1 MPTKKLRSQGNLVTV
16 VRDTSTR
23 NAATEVFAT
32 PIPVQENEI
41 TVDQLGY
48 HAVDASALDIAAV
61 SSQKFAVGTFLPAGE
76 NIQRVPAPMRDYEY
90 WIDVIDGDIELHK
103 SGIHADEDIMNVSAD
118 PSGVTMT
125 PTATDPA
132 RIYLTGR
139 LRRPTSSRLY
149 VDVTATDRS
158 STVSSFSSTGYTVT
172 SAVGEGS
179 VIQYTSSSTRATNPF
194 GLGKRVT
201 IGSGL
206 SPTGYSSR
214 SGVIVAIG
222 GSQGAWTFTIEGTTT
237 GASSG
242 SAFTTMYTR
251 INTAAAHLMA
261 VGDTITIKDSTRSTT
276 LTSGFFGIGG
286 VPVIT
291 VTVPVGHGIAD
302 GERLTLTTTGNIAT
316 NLPSGPRTP
325 TTVSATS
332 LTFTGVAPSGTG
344 PISGT
349 MTIALP
355 SGWADGEYTVLEKG
369 TSSID
374 VEQISTRYVGDRYI
388 TSTSYSDTGLVT
400 AADQPYGSVRVV
412 WWATDELATN
422 HSYIYPENKKVTKLE
437 STAYEATAVVVTV
450 GGGTGGTTNK
460 ATLTLSAAHDMQ
472 VGELVNVTG
481 TTGVSGATGPLDG
494 QFTITEV
501 TTTSPHTIS
510 WDTTATTP
518 TTSRT
523 LVIGGANVGRASL
536 EVYDY
541 AVYVELAAN
550 TAPTLISQASV
561 FEVVGNETKQI
572 APNGLLVLRD
582 EAAGSGPST
591 NFTDDGN
598 TVINVQEYSTD
609 VEAFQDTASIQ
620 SNGTIS
626 GVLLKGDEVNIDGVN
641 VVGDFAEAT
650 RNGAAFS
657 NAVAL
662 LNRLPRGI
670 IYHGRWSQPAELIM
684 TAATGA
690 QEYVIS
696 HGRFTLED
704 SRAYR
709 IELTTGGLVF
719 EQPSRLVFAEV
730 RFSTTPFTSGNYGTS
745 YHLSSYAGGSNATT
759 NWFVVDGM
767 SGVFHADSAVSAV
780 TDNYRL
786 PGAVPGD
793 TPVPIYW
800 SFILSTGGTIATGGI
815 TMSTR
820 SSNSGTA
827 ASALIVEDIG
837 PSLLNSSNTL
847 STAATYVGAST
858 TGATPPA
865 TTLTATKTVTATE
878 TGYFDTYG
886 RGTGSGTYTNQY
898 VLYQGNPGTS
908 GGTKKS
914 AIEFPAL
921 GLLGS
926 SQTITGMRLYLK
938 NRSTYDG
945 SCVVGVAAHGTAE
958 LSTTLP
964 TARTFPARV
973 TRTFSSGEAAWI
985 TLPSSWYSEFASGAS
1000 KGILVGI
1007 TNTSTNAYDSTLS
1020 NYGYFDGVG
1029 TGMTSP
1035 PRLEVTYTY
1044 TA

>member
-1 MPTKKLRSQGNLVTV
+1 MPTKKLRSQGTIVTV

-41 TVDQLGY
+41 TIEKLGY
-48 HAVDASALDIAAV
+48 RAVDASALDVAAV

-103 SGIHADEDIMNVSAD
+103 SGIHADEDILNVSAD

-149 VDVTATDRS
+149 VDVTATERS
-158 STVSSFSSTGYTVT
+158 STVSSFGSTSYAITG
-172 SAVGEGS
+172 AVGEGT

-206 SPTGYSSR
+206 TPTEYSSR

-222 GSQGAWTFTIEGTTT
+222 GSQGAWTFTIEGATT

-242 SAFTTMYTR
+242 STSAYMYTR
-251 INTAAAHLMA
+251 ITTAAAHLMA
-261 VGDTITIKDSTRSTT
+261 VGDTVTVKDSTRSTA

-291 VTVPVGHGIAD
+291 VTVPLGHGIAD

-316 NLPSGPRTP
+316 YLPSGPRTP
-325 TTVSATS
+325 SVVSATS
-332 LTFTGVAPSGTG
+332 LSFVGVAPSGTG
-344 PISGT
+344 SISGT

-355 SGWADGEYTVLEKG
+355 SGWADGDYVVLEKG

-388 TSTSYSDTGLVT
+388 GVTNYSDTGSVT
-400 AADQPYGSVRVV
+400 AADLPYGSVRVV

-422 HSYIYPENKKVTKLE
+422 HRYIYPENKKVTKLE
-437 STAYEATAVVVTV
+437 STAYEATAVQVTLS
-450 GGGTGGTTNK
+450 GGTGGTTNK

-481 TTGVSGATGPLDG
+481 TTGVSGTTGPLDG
-494 QFTITEV
+494 QFTITEI

-510 WDTTATTP
+510 WDTAATTP

-550 TAPTLISQASV
+550 AAPALISQASV
-561 FEVVGNETKQI
+561 FEVVGNENQQI

-598 TVINVQEYSTD
+598 TVISVQEYSTE
-609 VEAFQDTASIQ
+609 VEAFQDTATIYSD
-620 SNGTIS
+620 GTIS
-626 GVLLKGDEVNIDGVN
+626 GVLLKGDEVNIDGIN
-641 VVGDFAEAT
+641 VVGDFIEAT

-657 NAVAL
+657 SAMAL
-662 LNRLPRGI
+662 LNRLPRGVV
-670 IYHGRWSQPAELIM
+670 YHGRWSQPATL
-684 TAATGA
+684 TLATGTGA
-690 QEYVIS
+690 QEYVVA
-696 HGRFTLED
+696 HGSFTLD
-704 SRAYR
+704 DGRAYR
-709 IELTTGGLVF
+709 VDLSTGGLVF

-730 RFSTTPFTSGNYGTS
+730 RFSTTAFTSGNYGTS
-745 YHLSSYAGGSNATT
+745 YHLSGYAGGSSTT
-759 NWFVVDGM
+759 TDWFVVDGL
-767 SGVFHADSAVSAV
+767 SGVFHASSAVSAV

-786 PGAVPGD
+786 PSG
-793 TPVPIYW
+793 VPIYW
-800 SFILSTGGTIATGGI
+800 SFILRTGGTISTAI
-815 TMSTR
+815 TASTR
-820 SSNSGTA
+820 ASNSGTA
-827 ASALIVEDIG
+827 ASALVVEDIG

-847 STAATYVGAST
+847 TTSATYVGALTSSGGPGT
-858 TGATPPA
+858 TTY
-865 TTLTATKTVTATE
+865 TATKTVTATE
-878 TGYFDTYG
+878 SAYFDNYG

-898 VLYQGNPGTS
+898 VLYQGNPGTA

-921 GLLGS
+921 GLPSGA
-926 SQTITGMRLYLK
+926 TITGMRLYLK

-945 SCVVGVAAHGTAE
+945 SCLVGVAAHGTAE

-964 TARTFPARV
+964 TARTTPART
-973 TRTFSSGEAAWI
+973 TRTYSSGEAAWI

-1007 TNTSTNAYDSTLS
+1007 TNTSTNTYDSTLS

-1029 TGMTSP
+1029 TGMTAP
-1035 PRLEVTYTY
+1035 PKLEVTYTY